1 MSVNLKRAE
10 MTAFRKASRLTKYTN
25 TYLKETDKATLQRTN
40 QGYKQFKA
48 MRGTAPYFEQ
58 QKLRLFSMIR

>member
-1 MSVNLKRAE
+1 
-10 MTAFRKASRLTKYTN
+10 LTKYTN